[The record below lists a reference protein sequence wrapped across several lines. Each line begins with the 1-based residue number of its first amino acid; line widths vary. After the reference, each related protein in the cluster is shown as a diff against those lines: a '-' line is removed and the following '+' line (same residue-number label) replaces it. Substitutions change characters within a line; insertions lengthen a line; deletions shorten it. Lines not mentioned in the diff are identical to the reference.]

1 MTMKTLVYNNSS
13 SMPSK
18 SSLLSVLS
26 DSTKYGI
33 ASKQL
38 ELSKPKLQNKK
49 RSKVDKALAGALN
62 LKRAHQKHVSLS
74 PVQMDKLCSSVRKL
88 LVISFLAGAIAAGLC
103 CWAVNASALHRA
115 YINGYTSGKDSK
127 AITYLTDK

>member
-1 MTMKTLVYNNSS
+1 MKTLVYNNTS
-13 SMPSK
+13 SMPKK
-18 SSLLSVLS
+18 SSLLSVLA
-26 DSTKYGI
+26 DSNKYGT

-38 ELSKPKLQNKK
+38 ELPKPKLQNKK

-88 LVISFLAGAIAAGLC
+88 LVMAFLAGAVVAGLC
-103 CWAVNASALHRA
+103 CWAVNANALHNA
-115 YINGYTSGKDSK
+115 YMNGYDSGTDSK